1 MTEKAMESIQ
11 SHIKRMQ
18 AVSSLER
25 QQDLDHVNVIN
36 DLKEKLR
43 QSIIKDDQK
52 AKEKK
57 EERPESSTPQIA
69 GVKYKAPGY

>member
-1 MTEKAMESIQ
+1 
-11 SHIKRMQ
+11 MQ

-57 EERPESSTPQIA
+57 EERPESSTP
-69 GVKYKAPGY
+69 